1 MGRFFIEDLVKI
13 WTKFLLEMRMLRE
26 LSFRLSVLCCAERKI
41 QLHGF
46 ADSSGAVIYVKVM
59 VVMGKLQFMDSK
71 KSSYTYERLFDSTI
85 GPFKLFLLVRV
96 NGYG

>member
-1 MGRFFIEDLVKI
+1 
-13 WTKFLLEMRMLRE
+13 MLRE